1 MRPVTSVPACSR
13 AAAVLYPLI
22 FAAFLL
28 FEKPG
33 LRLGHGE
40 SCRDAVA
47 AERLAMRSESA

>member
-1 MRPVTSVPACSR
+1 
-13 AAAVLYPLI
+13 VLYPLI